1 MRKKYYY
8 LELCSGAFKVTA
20 MQLLQC
26 YSSYSSSSSSP
37 EDECLSE
44 KEFRSVYLVTYGL
57 CGTAKF
63 PTCLVFARAMV
74 ESFSTSTAKVVQ
86 WVCCREKHRWRRRPL
101 SFEHQIKLDRH
112 HCWMMSKL
120 FLQCI
125 CGNIVHY
132 SSRCHN
138 YYTAWLYVT
147 RSRWAGDCNSHTKP
161 MSRHFYRLIYF

>member
-1 MRKKYYY
+1 MFESRIVSTLLSMIVRVRKKYYY

-44 KEFRSVYLVTYGL
+44 KEFRSVYLVTYSL
-57 CGTAKF
+57 CGMAKF

-74 ESFSTSTAKVVQ
+74 ESFSTSTAKVVH
-86 WVCCREKHRWRRRPL
+86 WVCCREKHRKGGDHYHL
-101 SFEHQIKLDRH
+101 AIKIKLDRNQ
-112 HCWMMSKL
+112 CWMISRL
-120 FLQCI
+120 FSQCI

-132 SSRCHN
+132 SSRRHN
-138 YYTAWLYVT
+138 YYTA
-147 RSRWAGDCNSHTKP
+147 
-161 MSRHFYRLIYF
+161 

>member
-1 MRKKYYY
+1 MFPLKYKIILFVRKLDCLNTFVHDCSSEEKYY

-44 KEFRSVYLVTYGL
+44 KEFRSVYLVTYSL
-57 CGTAKF
+57 CGMAKF

-86 WVCCREKHRWRRRPL
+86 WVCCREKHR
-101 SFEHQIKLDRH
+101 
-112 HCWMMSKL
+112 
-120 FLQCI
+120 
-125 CGNIVHY
+125 
-132 SSRCHN
+132 
-138 YYTAWLYVT
+138 
-147 RSRWAGDCNSHTKP
+147 
-161 MSRHFYRLIYF
+161 